1 MQYIR
6 PTSQVILEVVSIVA
20 QDQREE
26 REARLELETRY
37 NAFVEALRVEQ
48 ETILSYF
55 DRVFG
60 RETTRFD
67 SFTESWTGRAERGQR
82 AIEDGCG
89 RHHRNYP
96 EQPANGVRGI
106 PEGPC
111 RLAEDH
117 RALRSSQLHR
127 PSSGGE
133 HPVQRPEPES
143 RLRHLQLDAFY
154 FLREEAPQVVGH

>member
-60 RETTRFD
+60 ERDNALRQFYGVLD
-67 SFTESWTGRAERGQR
+67 RASLNGDNERLKTAVEG
-82 AIEDGCG
+82 IIGII
-89 RHHRNYP
+89 P
-96 EQPANGVRGI
+96 EQPADGVRGI

-117 RALRSSQLHR
+117 RALRSIPTTQAVVR
-127 PSSGGE
+127 WRTSGPATGAGE
-133 HPVQRPEPES
+133 PPPAS
-143 RLRHLQLDAFY
+143 
-154 FLREEAPQVVGH
+154 PT